1 MFSIRIVVSAF
12 ASAIFANAITGTGHR
27 CPLKISYL
35 LCELQRKVGGFH
47 RNLDLVFKQPLSLSC
62 EISTFSDI
70 LLQFNQNVT
79 FYFDQLFYWLTVDRF
94 QVVILSCK
102 AAEPGSVIMYLQNI

>member
-35 LCELQRKVGGFH
+35 LCKLRRKVGGFH
-47 RNLDLVFKQPLSLSC
+47 RNLDLVFKQPLSLTLSC

-70 LLQFNQNVT
+70 LLQFYQIVT

-94 QVVILSCK
+94 QVVIFLPK
-102 AAEPGSVIMYLQNI
+102 